1 MSQIIYC
8 LTSIFLFAA
17 YCSCVTVVLS
27 EDANI
32 LEILPGIYRSGL
44 GMSMIS
50 STPKLVILFKIGG
63 LETESFASES
73 DTFSFFP
80 PQQKSITLDKKDM
93 KQGRATKSI
102 VSKAQ
107 NKSPVLFYKI
117 KLSSHTYFFTFL
129 LHDDIIIYL
138 KHTYD

>member
-1 MSQIIYC
+1 
-8 LTSIFLFAA
+8 
-17 YCSCVTVVLS
+17 
-27 EDANI
+27 
-32 LEILPGIYRSGL
+32 
-44 GMSMIS
+44 MSMIS

-63 LETESFASES
+63 LVTESFASES

-117 KLSSHTYFFTFL
+117 KLSHSYFFTFL

-138 KHTYD
+138 KHTYDWHDQLQYSHSHDIMRTLDF